1 MVIVLLEYI
10 DLFLR
15 LAVLQVRIFSIL
27 KIIIPIMLALCLMLS
42 GTYYAKNYAGIIGRG
57 LTRAVLIYW
66 VSLVVDSSD
75 NGAFGELLCM
85 PTFNKHVATNN
96 KNKQVPIL
104 RKQVYRSLIKIISLA
119 LLLLLKH

>member
-27 KIIIPIMLALCLMLS
+27 KIIIPIMLALRLMLS

-57 LTRAVLIYW
+57 LTCIIYA
-66 VSLVVDSSD
+66 SHAYSQ
-75 NGAFGELLCM
+75 LLRCL
-85 PTFNKHVATNN
+85 FN
-96 KNKQVPIL
+96 
-104 RKQVYRSLIKIISLA
+104 
-119 LLLLLKH
+119 

>member
-57 LTRAVLIYW
+57 L
-66 VSLVVDSSD
+66 
-75 NGAFGELLCM
+75 F
-85 PTFNKHVATNN
+85 ATV
-96 KNKQVPIL
+96 QTWRP
-104 RKQVYRSLIKIISLA
+104 
-119 LLLLLKH
+119 

>member
-57 LTRAVLIYW
+57 L
-66 VSLVVDSSD
+66 
-75 NGAFGELLCM
+75 
-85 PTFNKHVATNN
+85 
-96 KNKQVPIL
+96 
-104 RKQVYRSLIKIISLA
+104 SLIIELPKLQR
-119 LLLLLKH
+119 K

>member
-57 LTRAVLIYW
+57 LLSVRYTYLLIF
-66 VSLVVDSSD
+66 L
-75 NGAFGELLCM
+75 N
-85 PTFNKHVATNN
+85 NN
-96 KNKQVPIL
+96 KTSSVC
-104 RKQVYRSLIKIISLA
+104 RSHNINVLYMGCYKFD
-119 LLLLLKH
+119 

>member
-57 LTRAVLIYW
+57 LILVPPPLLVDDKGTCDHILW
-66 VSLVVDSSD
+66 TVSSQ
-75 NGAFGELLCM
+75 NGWFQVQVHVCM
-85 PTFNKHVATNN
+85 YVCMYVCTYVCMY
-96 KNKQVPIL
+96 VCM
-104 RKQVYRSLIKIISLA
+104 
-119 LLLLLKH
+119 

>member
-57 LTRAVLIYW
+57 LFTNTIHMYIVSHLI
-66 VSLVVDSSD
+66 
-75 NGAFGELLCM
+75 
-85 PTFNKHVATNN
+85 T
-96 KNKQVPIL
+96 
-104 RKQVYRSLIKIISLA
+104 A
-119 LLLLLKH
+119 L

>member
-15 LAVLQVRIFSIL
+15 LAVLQVRTFSIL

-57 LTRAVLIYW
+57 LHTGIYIHMSIRTVIVNQNTLIEQ
-66 VSLVVDSSD
+66 S
-75 NGAFGELLCM
+75 
-85 PTFNKHVATNN
+85 
-96 KNKQVPIL
+96 
-104 RKQVYRSLIKIISLA
+104 
-119 LLLLLKH
+119 

>member
-57 LTRAVLIYW
+57 LVGGSKDQPVLSLYLDQVIQC
-66 VSLVVDSSD
+66 VSYA
-75 NGAFGELLCM
+75 AFISTCM
-85 PTFNKHVATNN
+85 
-96 KNKQVPIL
+96 
-104 RKQVYRSLIKIISLA
+104 
-119 LLLLLKH
+119 

>member
-57 LTRAVLIYW
+57 LIEQLHVTSQVRRSTKMCGKTRDVCTGK
-66 VSLVVDSSD
+66 
-75 NGAFGELLCM
+75 GAF
-85 PTFNKHVATNN
+85 
-96 KNKQVPIL
+96 
-104 RKQVYRSLIKIISLA
+104 
-119 LLLLLKH
+119 

>member
-27 KIIIPIMLALCLMLS
+27 KVIIPIMLALCLMLS

-57 LTRAVLIYW
+57 LSTNW
-66 VSLVVDSSD
+66 
-75 NGAFGELLCM
+75 
-85 PTFNKHVATNN
+85 FNHKPGTWG
-96 KNKQVPIL
+96 L
-104 RKQVYRSLIKIISLA
+104 SMRST
-119 LLLLLKH
+119 

>member
-57 LTRAVLIYW
+57 LSFCTTICDRGQTRSRLK
-66 VSLVVDSSD
+66 
-75 NGAFGELLCM
+75 M
-85 PTFNKHVATNN
+85 
-96 KNKQVPIL
+96 
-104 RKQVYRSLIKIISLA
+104 A
-119 LLLLLKH
+119 LDL

>member
-57 LTRAVLIYW
+57 LKVAGHDHRFAHASNLNVSCLSAPNRNGWIVIIVYAITRTTVARCTKRYN
-66 VSLVVDSSD
+66 SD
-75 NGAFGELLCM
+75 
-85 PTFNKHVATNN
+85 
-96 KNKQVPIL
+96 
-104 RKQVYRSLIKIISLA
+104 
-119 LLLLLKH
+119 

>member
-57 LTRAVLIYW
+57 LSYII
-66 VSLVVDSSD
+66 
-75 NGAFGELLCM
+75 
-85 PTFNKHVATNN
+85 VATFTDYSIDHNITLLIAQCMHYCDHIC
-96 KNKQVPIL
+96 KLIL
-104 RKQVYRSLIKIISLA
+104 ILA
-119 LLLLLKH
+119 TFHMHASS

>member
-57 LTRAVLIYW
+57 LVHVNFIILEI
-66 VSLVVDSSD
+66 VSFCS
-75 NGAFGELLCM
+75 F
-85 PTFNKHVATNN
+85 K
-96 KNKQVPIL
+96 
-104 RKQVYRSLIKIISLA
+104 
-119 LLLLLKH
+119 